1 MAVIST
7 LLTCIV
13 SLAWATVT
21 PPSQDP
27 FYTPT
32 GNWQSQ
38 KPGAILNHRNVPN
51 NLPNVTYSAAYQLL
65 FRTTDALGNPIAA
78 ITTVIIPNTPD
89 YSKLLS
95 YQIVYDT
102 PDIDCSPSYTM
113 QVGGSNAFDNGFT
126 YGLDEGWIVNTAD
139 YEGPKA
145 AFTAGII
152 SGQATLDSIRAALA
166 STSITKLQ
174 SNATVA
180 MWGYSG
186 GVSTMTPRSYLNL
199 TQTGPRKPVGCRTA
213 AQLCP

>member
-7 LLTCIV
+7 LLACLV
-13 SLAWATVT
+13 PLAWAATT

-38 KPGAILNHRNVPN
+38 KPGAILNHRKVPN
-51 NLPNVTYSAAYQLL
+51 TLPNVTYSAAYQLL
-65 FRTTDALGNPIAA
+65 YRTTDALSKPIAA
-78 ITTVIIPNTPD
+78 VTTVIVPKTPD

-95 YQIVYDT
+95 YQIAYDT
-102 PDIDCSPSYTM
+102 PDVDCSPSYTL
-113 QVGGSNAFDNGFT
+113 QVGGTNSFDNGFT
-126 YGLDEGWIVNTAD
+126 YGLDQGWVVNTAD

-145 AFTAGII
+145 AFTAGIL

-166 STSITKLQ
+166 STSFTQLQ

-186 GVSTMTPRSYLNL
+186 GVSALLSAYHLYLM
-199 TQTGPRKPVGCRTA
+199 QSRP
-213 AQLCP
+213 